1 MGIKDTTFVCSFDK
15 KDLPSLYELA
25 EMIRNTHS
33 NDLIDDFNTK
43 CQKKID
49 DHNPILEIGNQKIE
63 FEQVAKADDLVVT
76 VGINQCLDQILGVSV
91 VRWQYVGIGT
101 GSTSVSAAQT
111 ALTTEV
117 LPRADM
123 SLSGWREP
131 FSSCLKFAGIF
142 GESHS
147 NAAIREAAVF
157 TASGGGTMLNRNIFT
172 NLVLSTSF
180 TSATMVSAIIEFVP
194 VMT

>member
-1 MGIKDTTFVCSFDK
+1 MGIKDTTYVCSFDEK
-15 KDLPSLYELA
+15 ALPSLYQLA
-25 EMIRNTHS
+25 ERIRNTHN
-33 NDLIDDFNTK
+33 NDLIDDFNLK
-43 CQKKID
+43 CQKKVD

-142 GESHS
+142 GEGHS
-147 NAAIREAAVF
+147 NVGIKEAAVF
-157 TASGGGTMLNRNIFT
+157 TTSSAGTMLNRNIFT
-172 NLVLSTSF
+172 NLVLSTS
-180 TSATMVSAIIEFVP
+180 SIAATMVSAVIEFVP
-194 VMT
+194 VL